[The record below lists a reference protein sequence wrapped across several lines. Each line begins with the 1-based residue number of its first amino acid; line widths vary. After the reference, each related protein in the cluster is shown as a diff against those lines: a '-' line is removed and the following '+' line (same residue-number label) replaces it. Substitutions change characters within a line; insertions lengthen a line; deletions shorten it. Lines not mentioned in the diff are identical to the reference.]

1 VAEKTSLEALAL
13 SARNSEQTK
22 KNQHHP
28 HLGPSGY
35 AGKQELFRKMDEE
48 AKASRILQVKK
59 LKPRL
64 RNWIYARSVD
74 SSGSSLKFAKPETK
88 EAVSRIL
95 KYAEDKKNGT
105 FTPSRERDKVS
116 LALGN
121 PEHTGRTRGIG
132 KMTS

>member
-1 VAEKTSLEALAL
+1 
-13 SARNSEQTK
+13 
-22 KNQHHP
+22 
-28 HLGPSGY
+28 
-35 AGKQELFRKMDEE
+35 MDEE
-48 AKASRILQVKK
+48 AKASRILQVKN
-59 LKPRL
+59 LKPHL

-74 SSGSSLKFAKPETK
+74 SSGSNLKFAKPETK

-105 FTPSRERDKVS
+105 FTPSRERDEVS